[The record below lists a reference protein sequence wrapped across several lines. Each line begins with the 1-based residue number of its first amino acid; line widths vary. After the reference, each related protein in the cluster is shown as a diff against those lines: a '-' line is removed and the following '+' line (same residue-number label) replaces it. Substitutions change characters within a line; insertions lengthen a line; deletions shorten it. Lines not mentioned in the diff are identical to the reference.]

1 MKFIIGMY
9 VVLVLFM
16 AVNLISIQVFNDAY
30 SGIAIWICLVLFLI
44 GTAFYINARHYFSK
58 KPR

>member
-16 AVNLISIQVFNDAY
+16 AVNFVSIFVFNDKY
-30 SGIAIWICLVLFLI
+30 SGIAVWVCLILFLI
-44 GTAFYINARHYFSK
+44 GTAFYVNARLFFGRK
-58 KPR
+58 AG